1 MNSRIFM
8 DYYHEID
15 FPSLFARA
23 VESDDDVGT
32 TLRIHLLC
40 ERMVEAWICACCDCQ
55 DLFGRDKNKL
65 LIECNTKISMAG
77 NLGIPPELMKS
88 LKTINSMR
96 NDLAHNPSIQSIADS
111 RIQSLKDTLTE
122 YFKQHPTEPS
132 MEESKL
138 GIFNAENQLTEEVS
152 LDSDSSKNRL
162 KLILLFSKLMQA
174 LMQLVAAN
182 HNGRWDNQF
191 SQFVYHVTM
200 NATKR

>member
-1 MNSRIFM
+1 MNARIFM

-122 YFKQHPTEPS
+122 YFTEPS